1 MTDKLLT
8 MHPFESAIV
17 CTLKAE
23 NARLLAENKK
33 LREALEWRPIETAP
47 KNGTTIL
54 LSNGTWIN
62 FGRWHRHLYGRGSPG
77 WVINDC
83 GTVERI
89 THWMPLPHPPETETS
104 DD

>member
-1 MTDKLLT
+1 MTD
-8 MHPFESAIV
+8 IV
-17 CTLKAE
+17 RDPYGNPLKRA
-23 NARLLAENKK
+23 ATIDALLAENKK
-33 LREALEWRPIETAP
+33 LREALEWWPIETAP

-89 THWMPLPHPPETETS
+89 THWMPLPVPPKEGS
-104 DD
+104 A